1 MWHQQFKNWL
11 ARVWWIH
18 YSRRSINLIAHN
30 ILILRASCNIYLC
43 KLFDK
48 CWFVINVTCKINLFH
63 NAKKRCRIITLP
75 SNFEKCSWINFIY
88 KLKLNHEQYFNSL
101 YAIVARVKYRNSFS
115 IKSSQ
120 QPIWHY
126 YDECRWCSVI
136 YLSVMWQQ
144 MAIINK
150 FLSRDTRKG
159 CRKLLFFSWPVLRL
173 FYPFHHVTI
182 IIHVLW

>member
-1 MWHQQFKNWL
+1 M
-11 ARVWWIH
+11 
-18 YSRRSINLIAHN
+18 
-30 ILILRASCNIYLC
+30 
-43 KLFDK
+43 
-48 CWFVINVTCKINLFH
+48 
-63 NAKKRCRIITLP
+63 
-75 SNFEKCSWINFIY
+75 
-88 KLKLNHEQYFNSL
+88 NHEQYFNSL

-173 FYPFHHVTI
+173 YCPFLDITI
-182 IIHVLW
+182 FTYIVWYIFKLSSYISIILITFLVANLRHITQIHIGCTMSVSFQRIKAWHLKVPTDNLMGWPTHGN